1 MAKLTPKQARF
12 VKEYLIDL
20 NATQAAIRAG
30 YSKRTANRI
39 ASENLSKPVIQAAIQ
54 KGVHKREQRTEF
66 DADRVLL
73 DLVAFSNL
81 DVTDFYDENQKLLP
95 VEEMP
100 AVARRLLRPVHLKN
114 GKVRYRVHEL
124 DPVRLLEL
132 MGKHTRVAAWE
143 KDTAPSVP
151 VVIVRDFA
159 GSKEET

>member
-1 MAKLTPKQARF
+1 MAKLTPKQSRF
-12 VKEYLIDL
+12 VKEYLVDL
-20 NATQAAIRAG
+20 NSAAAARRAG
-30 YSKRTANRI
+30 YSTRTAGAI
-39 ASENLSKPVIQAAIQ
+39 GQENLTKPAIAAAIQ
-54 KGVHKREQRTEF
+54 KGVAKRDQRTEY

-81 DVTDFYDENQKLLP
+81 EVTDFYDESGKLLP
-95 VEEMP
+95 IEEMP
-100 AVARRLLRPVHLKN
+100 VAARRLLRPVHLKN

-124 DPVRLLEL
+124 DPIRLLEL

-159 GSKEET
+159 GSKEES